1 MRSTRLALTKTKV
14 NGRRYYC
21 VTTPKLGGG
30 RNRRFFKEKA
40 EAETF
45 MQLAK
50 VQQENYG
57 TAALSIPD
65 ALRVEAIECRE
76 LLQPLGATLRDA
88 AKFYAAHL
96 KAVTGSRKVGEVV
109 GDLLAARADDGMSP
123 RYLGDLRVRLGRFVL
138 SFGEEMIAAI
148 TASRIDEWLRGLGVG
163 AVTRNTFRRRLAVLF
178 SFAKRRGYVAENPIA
193 DVERAKERETEI
205 EILSVSQV
213 ARLLESASVG
223 MLPFW
228 AIGAFAGL
236 RRAEIERLTWTEVDF
251 DANVIEVKASKS
263 KTATRRLVTIQT
275 NLREW
280 LAPYRTYVGR
290 VCPLNLQRKINEDR
304 ERAGLLAG
312 WPQNAL
318 RHSFGSYHIAQFND
332 AARLALEMGNSPAT
346 IFRHYRQL
354 VKPKQAERYWEIA
367 PAAAGK
373 KVIQFAATRK

>member
-1 MRSTRLALTKTKV
+1 MRTTRLALTKTKV

-30 RNRRFFKEKA
+30 RNRRFFKEKV

-45 MQLAK
+45 MQFAK

-65 ALRVEAIECRE
+65 ALRVEAIECVE
-76 LLQPLGATLRDA
+76 LLQPFGVTLRDA
-88 AKFYAAHL
+88 ARFYAAHL
-96 KAVTGSRKVGEVV
+96 KAITGSRKVEEVV
-109 GDLLAARADDGMSP
+109 ADLLAARTADGMSL

-138 SFGEEMIAAI
+138 SFGDEMIAGI
-148 TASRIDEWLRGLGVG
+148 SASRIDVWLRGLGVG

-178 SFAKRRGYVAENPIA
+178 SFAKRRGYVTENPIS
-193 DVERAKERETEI
+193 DVERAKERETEV

-213 ARLLESASVG
+213 ARLLLSASSD

-236 RRAEIERLTWTEVDF
+236 RRAEIERLTWSEIDF
-251 DANVIEVKASKS
+251 EAGVIEVKASKS
-263 KTATRRLVTIQT
+263 KTATRRLVTIQP
-275 NLREW
+275 NLRAW
-280 LAPYRTYVGR
+280 LAPYRTRIGR
-290 VCPLNLQRKINEDR
+290 VCPVNLQGKINEDR
-304 ERAGLLAG
+304 ERAGLRGA

-318 RHSFGSYHIAQFND
+318 RHSFGSYHLARFND
-332 AARLALEMGNSPAT
+332 AAKLALEMGNSPAT

-354 VKPKQAERYWEIA
+354 VKPEQAERYWKIHP
-367 PAAAGK
+367 PASGSRQIVA
-373 KVIQFAATRK
+373 FTP